1 LLTTAQLKGEL
12 LIGGQRSVL
21 RSRDHGEWLSN

>member
-1 LLTTAQLKGEL
+1 LLTTAQLKEEL

-21 RSRDHGEWLSN
+21 RNSDHDVWLSN